1 MGKPAQKRL
10 VRRLDLELFLSK
22 IAPHPS
28 PKASL
33 EQYTISE
40 DTAATM
46 LFVSA
51 YVRCDIVGK
60 SVLDLACGTGRL
72 ALGAAFLGAKEV
84 VGIDSDKVAIKTACK
99 NSQETGLHSMVQWVA
114 CDLGAITGRFDTVLQ
129 NPPFGVQ
136 TRAAD
141 RKFIEKALEVG
152 GSIYSLHNHPVVDK
166 HLEVLLKRG
175 GKNLIQVS
183 PSPFME
189 SYVEKQGGTIQA
201 VYALPMT
208 IPKMFD
214 FHTES
219 KRQIVVDLYVIESK
233 V

>member
-28 PKASL
+28 PQASL

-46 LFVSA
+46 LYLSA
-51 YVRCDIVGK
+51 YARSDIIGK

-84 VGIDSDKVAIKTACK
+84 VGADSDKSAIKTALK
-99 NSQETGLHSMVQWVA
+99 NSQTSELKNSVHWIA
-114 CDLGAITGRFDTVLQ
+114 CDLGAIAGRFDTVLE

-141 RKFIEKALEVG
+141 RKFLEKALEVG
-152 GSIYSLHNHPVVDK
+152 SSIYSLHNHPVVDK
-166 HLEVLLKRG
+166 HLMTLFKRG
-175 GKNLIQVS
+175 GKDLIQVS

-189 SYVEKQGGTIQA
+189 SFVEKRGGVIQA

-214 FHTES
+214 FHTQS
-219 KRQIVVDLYVIESK
+219 KRQIIVDLYVIEK
-233 V
+233 KL